1 MYFSRKG
8 LVLHMFLSLKATL
21 EYFQKHIP
29 FRLVPAAITTA
40 FLLLMLLL
48 PVPEGLTAKAWTLV
62 AIFLT
67 TILAIILKVMPI
79 GVMAMMAMTIV
90 ALTQVTAD
98 SSKGAIADALSS
110 LSNPLIWLI
119 VVAIL
124 VSRGLKKTG
133 LGKRIG
139 LLFISALGRRTVG
152 IGYGLAICELVLAPF
167 TPSNTARGGGIV
179 HPIMRS
185 IAAAFDSDPAKGTE
199 RKIGTY
205 LSLVNM
211 HANTITSGMF
221 ITATAPN
228 PLVVDFI
235 ARVTNQSFHLSWT
248 NWALYMLAPGL
259 VCLLLMPFLISL
271 LAPPEVK
278 STPHAIEYAQQ
289 ERKAMGAVSGGEKV
303 MMATFG
309 LLLLLWANVPAMVFG
324 AAYTLDPTVVAFLG
338 LFILIITGTI
348 DWDDVLSE
356 KSAWDTLIWFGA
368 LVMMAEQL
376 NKTGVITWFSDI
388 LKNGIVSAGMGWEW
402 AAALLVLLFVFS
414 HYFFASTTA
423 HISAMMLAFL
433 TVGVALVPPDYTIPF
448 LLMMAAGSTIMMTLT
463 HYATGTSPIIFGSG
477 YVALGTWWRVGFI
490 MCAIELAIYATLGT
504 LWWKMLGLW

>member
-1 MYFSRKG
+1 MMTDRF
-8 LVLHMFLSLKATL
+8 KAML
-21 EYFQKHIP
+21 RYFQEHVP
-29 FRLVPAAITTA
+29 FRLVPAALTTI
-40 FLLLMLLL
+40 FLIVMLLL
-48 PVPEGLTAKAWTLV
+48 PVPEGLTPKAWALL

-90 ALTQVTAD
+90 ALTQVTST
-98 SSKGAIADALSS
+98 SSRGAIADALSS
-110 LSNPLIWLI
+110 LANPLIWLI

-124 VSRGLKKTG
+124 ISRGLKKTG
-133 LGKRIG
+133 LGKRMG
-139 LLFISALGRRTVG
+139 LLFISVLGRRTIG
-152 IGYGLAICELVLAPF
+152 IGYGLTICELMLAPF

-179 HPIMRS
+179 HPIMKS
-185 IAAAFDSDPAKGTE
+185 IATAFDSDPTKGTE
-199 RKIGTY
+199 RKMGTY

-228 PLVVDFI
+228 PLVVDYV

-248 NWALYMLAPGL
+248 TWALCMVLPGL
-259 VCLLLMPFLISL
+259 VCLLLMPLVLSM
-271 LAPPEVK
+271 LAPPEIK
-278 STPHAIEYAQQ
+278 ATPGAIDYAHT
-289 ERKAMGAVSGGEKV
+289 ELNAMGPMSGSEKV
-303 MMATFG
+303 MIGTFAM
-309 LLLLLWANVPAMVFG
+309 LLLLWANVPAMIFG
-324 AAYTLDPTVVAFLG
+324 PAFTLDPTVVAFLG
-338 LFILIITGTI
+338 LFVLIITGTL

-376 NKTGVITWFSDI
+376 NKTGVIAWFSDM
-388 LKNGIVSAGMGWEW
+388 LQTGIATSGMGWEW

-433 TVGVALVPPDYTIPF
+433 TVGVALVPPDYVVPF
-448 LLMMAAGSTIMMTLT
+448 VLMMVAGSTIMMTLT

-477 YVALGTWWRVGFI
+477 YVPLGTWWRVGFI
-490 MCAIELAIYATLGT
+490 MCVLELTVYATVGM
-504 LWWKMLGLW
+504 LWWRVLGFW

>member
-1 MYFSRKG
+1 MIDR
-8 LVLHMFLSLKATL
+8 LKAML
-21 EYFQKHIP
+21 QYFQGSVP
-29 FRLVPAAITTA
+29 FRLVPAVVTTV
-40 FLLLMLLL
+40 FLVVMLLL
-48 PVPEGLTAKAWTLV
+48 PVPDGLAPKAWALL

-90 ALTQVTAD
+90 ALSQVTAT
-98 SSKGAIADALSS
+98 SSKAAIADALSS
-110 LSNPLIWLI
+110 LANPLIWLI

-133 LGKRIG
+133 LGKRVG
-139 LLFISALGRRTVG
+139 LLFISVLGRRTLG
-152 IGYGLAICELVLAPF
+152 IGYGLAVCELVLAPF

-179 HPIMRS
+179 HPVMRS
-185 IAAAFDSDPAKGTE
+185 IAGAFGSDPAQGTE
-199 RKIGTY
+199 RKMGTY

-228 PLVVDFI
+228 PLVVDYV
-235 ARVTNQSFHLSWT
+235 ARVTNQGFHLSWT
-248 NWALYMLAPGL
+248 TWALCMLLPGL
-259 VCLLLMPFLISL
+259 VCLLLMPLL
-271 LAPPEVK
+271 LAVLAPPEVK
-278 STPHAIEYAQQ
+278 ATPGAIDYARG
-289 ERKAMGAVSGGEKV
+289 ELKDMGPVSGGEKV
-303 MMATFG
+303 MMGTFAI
-309 LLLLLWANVPAMVFG
+309 LLLLWANVPAMIFG
-324 AAYTLDPTVVAFLG
+324 PAFTLDPTVVAFLG

-348 DWDDVLSE
+348 NWDDVLSE

-376 NKTGVITWFSDI
+376 NKTGVIGWFSDM
-388 LKNGIVSAGMGWEW
+388 LRSGIASAGMGWEW

-433 TVGVALVPPDYTIPF
+433 TVGVALVPPDYVVPF
-448 LLMMAAGSTIMMTLT
+448 LLMMVAGSTIMMTLT

-477 YVALGTWWRVGFI
+477 YVPLGTWWRVGFV
-490 MCAIELAIYATLGT
+490 MCVVELAIYATLGIM
-504 LWWKMLGLW
+504 WWKVLGFW

>member
-1 MYFSRKG
+1 
-8 LVLHMFLSLKATL
+8 MFERTKSALA
-21 EYFQKHIP
+21 YFQKNVP
-29 FRLVPAAITTA
+29 FRLVPALATTA
-40 FLLLMLLL
+40 FLAVMLLL
-48 PVPEGLTAKAWTLV
+48 PVPDGLTPKAWALV

-79 GVMAMMAMTIV
+79 GVMAMMAMTVV
-90 ALTQVTAD
+90 ALTQVTAT

-110 LSNPLIWLI
+110 LANPLIWLI
-119 VVAIL
+119 VVAVL

-133 LGKRIG
+133 LGRRLG

-152 IGYGLAICELVLAPF
+152 IGYGLAACELVLAPF

-179 HPIMRS
+179 HPIMKS
-185 IAAAFDSDPAKGTE
+185 IAAAFDSDPARGTE
-199 RKIGTY
+199 RRMGTY

-221 ITATAPN
+221 VTATAPN
-228 PLVVDFI
+228 PLVVDYV
-235 ARVTNQSFHLSWT
+235 ARVTNQELQLSWT
-248 NWALYMLAPGL
+248 TWALCMLLPGL
-259 VCLLLMPFLISL
+259 ACLLLMPLLLSL
-271 LAPPEVK
+271 LAPPEIK
-278 STPHAIEYAQQ
+278 ATPHAVGHARE
-289 ERKAMGAVSGGEKV
+289 ELRDMGPISGGESV
-303 MMATFG
+303 MIGTFVI
-309 LLLLLWANVPAMVFG
+309 LLLCWANVPAMIFG
-324 AAYTLDPTVVAFLG
+324 PALALDPTVVAFLG

-376 NKTGVITWFSDI
+376 NKTGVIGWFSDL

-433 TVGVALVPPDYTIPF
+433 TVGVALVPPDYVAPF
-448 LLMMAAGSTIMMTLT
+448 LLMMVAGSTIMMTLT

-477 YVALGTWWRVGFI
+477 YVPLGTWWRVGFV
-490 MCAIELAIYATLGT
+490 MCAVELAIYATLGV
-504 LWWKMLGLW
+504 LWWKVLGFW

>member
-1 MYFSRKG
+1 MLDSIKAM
-8 LVLHMFLSLKATL
+8 LVF
-21 EYFQKHIP
+21 FQKHVP
-29 FRLVPAAITTA
+29 FRLVPALITTA
-40 FLLLMLLL
+40 FLVVMLLI
-48 PVPEGLTAKAWTLV
+48 PTPDGLTDKAWALV

-90 ALTQVTAD
+90 ALTQVTAT
-98 SSKGAIADALSS
+98 SSKAAIGDALSS

-119 VVAIL
+119 VVAVLI
-124 VSRGLKKTG
+124 SRGLKKTG

-139 LLFISALGRRTVG
+139 LLFIAAMGRKTVG
-152 IGYGLAICELVLAPF
+152 IGYGLTICELVLAPF

-185 IAAAFDSDPAKGTE
+185 IATAFDSDPARGTE
-199 RKIGTY
+199 RKMGTY

-221 ITATAPN
+221 VTATAPN
-228 PLVVDFI
+228 PLVVDYV
-235 ARVTNQSFHLSWT
+235 ARVTNQSFQLSWT
-248 NWALYMLAPGL
+248 TWALCMVLPGL
-259 VCLLLMPFLISL
+259 VCLLLMPLLIMMLS
-271 LAPPEVK
+271 PPQVK
-278 STPHAIEYAQQ
+278 ATPDAIPYAKS
-289 ERKAMGAVSGGEKV
+289 ELVAMGPVSGGEKV
-303 MMATFG
+303 MLGTFG
-309 LLLLLWANVPAMVFG
+309 LLLLLWANVPAAIFG
-324 AAYTLDPTVVAFLG
+324 PAFTLDPTVVAFLG

-376 NKTGVITWFSDI
+376 NKTGVIKWFSDG
-388 LKNGIVSAGMGWEW
+388 LQSGIATAGLEWHW
-402 AAALLVLLFVFS
+402 AAALLVLIFVFS

-433 TVGVALVPPDYTIPF
+433 TVGAALVPPEYLIPF
-448 LLMMAAGSTIMMTLT
+448 LLMMVAGSSIMMTLT

-477 YVALGTWWRVGFI
+477 YVPLGTWWRVGFV
-490 MCAIELAIYATLGT
+490 MCVIELAIYATLGIM
-504 LWWKMLGLW
+504 WWKVLGLW

>member
-1 MYFSRKG
+1 M
-8 LVLHMFLSLKATL
+8 LDMLKATL
-21 EYFQKHIP
+21 VYFQQKVP
-29 FRLVPAAITTA
+29 FRLVPALITTA
-40 FLLLMLLL
+40 FLLFMLLL
-48 PVPEGLTAKAWTLV
+48 PTPEGLTTKAWTLV

-90 ALTQVTAD
+90 ALTQVTSN
-98 SSKGAIADALSS
+98 SSKGAIADTLSS

-139 LLFISALGRRTVG
+139 LLFISMLGRKTIG
-152 IGYGLAICELVLAPF
+152 IGYGLTICELVLAPF

-179 HPIMRS
+179 HPIMKS
-185 IAAAFDSDPAKGTE
+185 IATAFDSDPAQNTE
-199 RKIGTY
+199 RRMGTY

-228 PLVVDFI
+228 PLVVDFV

-248 NWALYMLAPGL
+248 TWAMCMLVPGL
-259 VCLLLMPFLISL
+259 VCLLLMPLLISL
-271 LAPPEVK
+271 LAPPEIK
-278 STPHAIEYAQQ
+278 TTPHAIEYARS
-289 ERKAMGAVSGGEKV
+289 ERKLMGPISGAEKV
-303 MMATFG
+303 MMGTFAI
-309 LLLLLWANVPAMVFG
+309 LLLLWANVPAMIFGPVF
-324 AAYTLDPTVVAFLG
+324 TLDPTVVAFVG

-348 DWDDVLSE
+348 NWDDVLSE

-376 NKTGVITWFSDI
+376 NKTGVIDWFSGI
-388 LKNGIVSAGMGWEW
+388 LREGISSAGIGWEW
-402 AAALLVLLFVFS
+402 AAVLLVLLFVFS

-433 TVGVALVPPDYTIPF
+433 SVGVALVPAEYTVPY
-448 LLMMAAGSTIMMTLT
+448 LLMMVAGSTIMMTLT

-477 YVALGTWWRVGFI
+477 YVTLGTWWRVGFI
-490 MCAIELAIYATLGT
+490 MCIVELLIYAILGIA
-504 LWWKMLGLW
+504 WWKVLGLW